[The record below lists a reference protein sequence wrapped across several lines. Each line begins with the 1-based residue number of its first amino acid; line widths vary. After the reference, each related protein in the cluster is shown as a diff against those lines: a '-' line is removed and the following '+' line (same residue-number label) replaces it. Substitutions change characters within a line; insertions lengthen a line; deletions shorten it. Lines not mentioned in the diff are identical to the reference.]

1 MRPAAALA
9 RLPAVAT
16 TGVGSLPFRDP
27 GEAVAHVAAA
37 YDLPFCPQLPARDGD
52 MLAEWLGAD
61 PGRCGWSPERE
72 RTRPAA
78 WGAFLAAMAA
88 RPPAH
93 GVVKLQATGPLTL
106 AHGLGAR
113 RDDPDLAGLALDLAR
128 WAAATVAG
136 WVAEVSD
143 LGLVAVVMVDEPGIG
158 DVGDPGLA
166 GAWDPLRAVSPLFGL
181 HVCGDVPWPLV
192 LAARPDVVSFDVSR
206 WRPGSAGA
214 PALAGLAA
222 LGIVPAPGIVP
233 VVGGAVPRPVPAQGA
248 ERLLLTPAC
257 GTGLATVARERAL
270 AAALRRIAREASRR
284 LAVPVA
290 RG

>member
-16 TGVGSLPFRDP
+16 TGVGSLPFCDP
-27 GEAVAHVAAA
+27 GEAVAHVVAF
-37 YDLPFCPQLPARDGD
+37 YDLPFCPQLPVRDGD
-52 MLAEWLGAD
+52 MLAEWLGGD

-72 RTRPAA
+72 RPRPAA
-78 WGAFLAAMAA
+78 WGPFLAAMAA

-106 AHGLGAR
+106 ARGLGAR
-113 RDDPDLAGLALDLAR
+113 RDDPDLAGLAVDLAR
-128 WAAATVAG
+128 WAAATVAE

-143 LGLVAVVMVDEPGIG
+143 LGLVALVTVDEPGIG
-158 DVGDPGLA
+158 DVSDPGLA

-192 LAARPDVVSFDVSR
+192 LAARPHIVSFDVSR

-214 PALAGLAA
+214 PDLAGLAA
-222 LGIVPAPGIVP
+222 LGIVPAPGVLP
-233 VVGGAVPRPVPAQGA
+233 VAGGADPRPVPAPGA
-248 ERLLLTPAC
+248 GRLLLTPAC
-257 GTGLATVARERAL
+257 GTGLATVGRERAL
-270 AAALRRIAREASRR
+270 AAALRRIAGEASER

-290 RG
+290 PG